1 MTIGVAVIGAGMA
14 GRAHAAAYR
23 IAPTL
28 YESTLPDL
36 RFVSIGDVSPEL
48 GSLAARRFG
57 YERSDTSWQAIAE
70 DPDINVVSVVVANFL
85 HREMVEGLVAAGKH
99 VLCEK
104 PLSDNLEDARAMAD
118 LARSANTVVRIG
130 FTFRRAPGVAA
141 LRELVTS
148 GTLGRILHVDGRYWC
163 DYASDPK
170 GPISWRYKGAPGSG
184 ALADIGSHVAYL
196 VEFLGGD
203 VQEVSGGR
211 FATAITER
219 PVPLGTVVG
228 HGQAAV
234 SDTYEAV
241 ENDDYASF
249 SARLERSVGVVQ
261 VSRVAAGH
269 PNGLA
274 LEVFGDNGA
283 AKWEQERSGEFQ
295 LMLNEGPSGM
305 RGYRR
310 VIIGPDHPYFAG
322 GLPMDAPGVGVGQN
336 DGFVFQA
343 RAFLEEV
350 AGIDEA
356 ELAAPQRLVRR
367 RRTQHGD
374 SRGSRRVRRQRRRS
388 SEGSA
393 TANGGRAMKFGVYN
407 AILHDRSLPEAI
419 EVIAKLGLTGIELN
433 SGGFLPPVHIPTF
446 DDILSSD
453 AARDDFLGLFEG
465 TGVEIA
471 GPELQRQP
479 ATPRSGDRF
488 EARRGCTTQHPA
500 RESSRPA
507 PRRDDVGPAGRRAGW
522 SAAELD
528 RQRVELW
535 RPRRARLSVD
545 CRRGILARDRPRGG
559 ATST

>member
-36 RFVSIGDVSPEL
+36 RLVSIGDVSPEL

-57 YERSDTSWQAIAE
+57 FERNDTSWQAIAD
-70 DPDINVVSVVVANFL
+70 DPNINVVSVVVANFL

-148 GTLGRILHVDGRYWC
+148 GALGRILHVDARYWC
-163 DYASDPK
+163 DYACDPK
-170 GPISWRYKGAPGSG
+170 GPMSWRYKGAPGSG

-196 VEFLGGD
+196 IEFLGGD

-211 FATAITER
+211 FATAIMDR

-234 SDTYEAV
+234 SDTYEPV
-241 ENDDYASF
+241 ENDDYATF
-249 SARLERSVGVVQ
+249 SARLAQTVGVVQ

-274 LEVFGDNGA
+274 LEVFGENGA

-295 LMLNEGPSGM
+295 LMLNEGPSGT

-356 ELAAPQRLVRR
+356 DSLSRNASFDEGVHNMEILAAVAESAAHDGSAVKVAPQR
-367 RRTQHGD
+367 
-374 SRGSRRVRRQRRRS
+374 
-388 SEGSA
+388 
-393 TANGGRAMKFGVYN
+393 
-407 AILHDRSLPEAI
+407 
-419 EVIAKLGLTGIELN
+419 
-433 SGGFLPPVHIPTF
+433 
-446 DDILSSD
+446 
-453 AARDDFLGLFEG
+453 
-465 TGVEIA
+465 TGVT
-471 GPELQRQP
+471 R
-479 ATPRSGDRF
+479 
-488 EARRGCTTQHPA
+488 
-500 RESSRPA
+500 
-507 PRRDDVGPAGRRAGW
+507 
-522 SAAELD
+522 
-528 RQRVELW
+528 
-535 RPRRARLSVD
+535 
-545 CRRGILARDRPRGG
+545 
-559 ATST
+559 

>member
-1 MTIGVAVIGAGMA
+1 MTIGIAVIGAGMA
-14 GRAHAAAYR
+14 GRAHAAGYR
-23 IAPTL
+23 LAPML
-28 YESTLPDL
+28 YRSTLPDL

-57 YERSDTSWQAIAE
+57 YERNDTSWQAIAE

-118 LARSANTVVRIG
+118 VARSANTVVRIG

-148 GTLGRILHVDGRYWC
+148 GALGQILHVDGRYWC
-163 DYASDPK
+163 DYASDPQ

-196 VEFLGGD
+196 MEFLGGD
-203 VQEVSGGR
+203 THEVSGGR
-211 FATAITER
+211 FATAIAER

-228 HGQAAV
+228 HGQAEL

-249 SARLERSVGVVQ
+249 CAQYEQGVGVVQ

-274 LEVFGDNGA
+274 LEVFGDKGA
-283 AKWEQERSGEFQ
+283 AKWEQERSAEFQ
-295 LMLNEGPSGM
+295 LMLNEGAAGT

-356 ELAAPQRLVRR
+356 DSLPRNASFDEGVHNMEILAAVAESAANGGAAVTVAPQR
-367 RRTQHGD
+367 T
-374 SRGSRRVRRQRRRS
+374 
-388 SEGSA
+388 
-393 TANGGRAMKFGVYN
+393 
-407 AILHDRSLPEAI
+407 
-419 EVIAKLGLTGIELN
+419 EV
-433 SGGFLPPVHIPTF
+433 
-446 DDILSSD
+446 
-453 AARDDFLGLFEG
+453 
-465 TGVEIA
+465 
-471 GPELQRQP
+471 
-479 ATPRSGDRF
+479 PR
-488 EARRGCTTQHPA
+488 
-500 RESSRPA
+500 
-507 PRRDDVGPAGRRAGW
+507 
-522 SAAELD
+522 
-528 RQRVELW
+528 
-535 RPRRARLSVD
+535 
-545 CRRGILARDRPRGG
+545 
-559 ATST
+559 

>member
-36 RFVSIGDVSPEL
+36 RLVSIGDVSPEL

-57 YERSDTSWQAIAE
+57 YERNDTSWQAIAD

-104 PLSDNLEDARAMAD
+104 PLSDSLEDARAMAD
-118 LARSANTVVRIG
+118 LARSAHTVVRIG
-130 FTFRRAPGVAA
+130 FTMRRASGVAA

-148 GTLGRILHVDGRYWC
+148 GALGRVLHVDGRYWC
-163 DYASDPK
+163 DYASDPQ

-219 PVPLGTVVG
+219 PVPLGAVVG
-228 HGQAAV
+228 HAQVAV
-234 SDTYEAV
+234 GDTYEAV

-249 SARLERSVGVVQ
+249 SALFEQGAGVVQ

-274 LEVFGDNGA
+274 LEVFGDKGA
-283 AKWEQERSGEFQ
+283 AKWEEERPAEFQ
-295 LMLNEGPSGM
+295 LMLNEGPSGT
-305 RGYRR
+305 RGFRR

-322 GLPMDAPGVGVGQN
+322 GLPMDAPGVGIGHN
-336 DGFVFQA
+336 DCFYFQA

-356 ELAAPQRLVRR
+356 DSLPRNASFDEGVHNMEILAAVAE
-367 RRTQHGD
+367 
-374 SRGSRRVRRQRRRS
+374 S
-388 SEGSA
+388 
-393 TANGGRAMKFGVYN
+393 
-407 AILHDRSLPEAI
+407 
-419 EVIAKLGLTGIELN
+419 
-433 SGGFLPPVHIPTF
+433 
-446 DDILSSD
+446 
-453 AARDDFLGLFEG
+453 AARDGAAVKV
-465 TGVEIA
+465 T
-471 GPELQRQP
+471 PQR
-479 ATPRSGDRF
+479 T
-488 EARRGCTTQHPA
+488 EVAR
-500 RESSRPA
+500 
-507 PRRDDVGPAGRRAGW
+507 
-522 SAAELD
+522 
-528 RQRVELW
+528 
-535 RPRRARLSVD
+535 
-545 CRRGILARDRPRGG
+545 
-559 ATST
+559 

>member
-28 YESTLPDL
+28 YRSTLPDL
-36 RFVSIGDVSPEL
+36 RFVSIGDVSPGL

-57 YERSDTSWQAIAE
+57 YERNDTSWQAIAE
-70 DPDINVVSVVVANFL
+70 DPDINVLSVVVANFL

-148 GTLGRILHVDGRYWC
+148 GALGRILHVDGRYWC
-163 DYASDPK
+163 DYASDPM
-170 GPISWRYKGAPGSG
+170 GPMSWRYKGAPGSG

-228 HGQAAV
+228 HGQAVV

-249 SARLERSVGVVQ
+249 SARLEQGVGVVQ

-283 AKWEQERSGEFQ
+283 AKWEQERPAEFQ
-295 LMLNEGPSGM
+295 LMLHEGAVGT

-356 ELAAPQRLVRR
+356 GSLSRNASFDEGVHNMEILAAVAESAAGGGAAVKVAPQR
-367 RRTQHGD
+367 
-374 SRGSRRVRRQRRRS
+374 
-388 SEGSA
+388 A
-393 TANGGRAMKFGVYN
+393 
-407 AILHDRSLPEAI
+407 
-419 EVIAKLGLTGIELN
+419 EV
-433 SGGFLPPVHIPTF
+433 
-446 DDILSSD
+446 
-453 AARDDFLGLFEG
+453 AR
-465 TGVEIA
+465 
-471 GPELQRQP
+471 
-479 ATPRSGDRF
+479 
-488 EARRGCTTQHPA
+488 
-500 RESSRPA
+500 
-507 PRRDDVGPAGRRAGW
+507 
-522 SAAELD
+522 
-528 RQRVELW
+528 
-535 RPRRARLSVD
+535 
-545 CRRGILARDRPRGG
+545 
-559 ATST
+559 

>member
-23 IAPTL
+23 TAPTL
-28 YESTLPDL
+28 YASTLPDL
-36 RFVSIGDVSPEL
+36 RYVSIGDISPEL

-57 YERSDTSWQAIAE
+57 YERNDNSWQAIAE
-70 DPDINVVSVVVANFL
+70 DPNINVVSVVVANHL
-85 HREMVEGLVAAGKH
+85 HREIVEGLVAAGKH

-118 LARSANTVVRIG
+118 LARSADTVVRIG

-148 GTLGRILHVDGRYWC
+148 GALGRVLHVDGRYWC

-196 VEFLGGD
+196 VEFLAGD
-203 VQEVSGGR
+203 MQEVSGGR

-234 SDTYEAV
+234 SDETEPV

-249 SARLERSVGVVQ
+249 SARFEQGAGVVQ

-274 LEVFGDNGA
+274 LEVFGDAGA
-283 AKWEQERSGEFQ
+283 AKWEQERAGELQ
-295 LMLNEGPSGM
+295 LMINEGAAGT

-310 VIIGPDHPYFAG
+310 VIIGPDQPYFGG
-322 GLPMDAPGVGVGQN
+322 GLPMDAPGVGIGQN
-336 DGFVFQA
+336 DGFYFQA

-356 ELAAPQRLVRR
+356 ESLPRNASFDEGVHNMEILAAVA
-367 RRTQHGD
+367 
-374 SRGSRRVRRQRRRS
+374 
-388 SEGSA
+388 E
-393 TANGGRAMKFGVYN
+393 
-407 AILHDRSLPEAI
+407 
-419 EVIAKLGLTGIELN
+419 
-433 SGGFLPPVHIPTF
+433 
-446 DDILSSD
+446 
-453 AARDDFLGLFEG
+453 
-465 TGVEIA
+465 
-471 GPELQRQP
+471 
-479 ATPRSGDRF
+479 
-488 EARRGCTTQHPA
+488 
-500 RESSRPA
+500 
-507 PRRDDVGPAGRRAGW
+507 
-522 SAAELD
+522 SAAGGG
-528 RQRVELW
+528 VT
-535 RPRRARLSVD
+535 VK
-545 CRRGILARDRPRGG
+545 LAPQG
-559 ATST
+559 AEATR

>member
-28 YESTLPDL
+28 YQSTLPDL

-57 YERSDTSWQAIAE
+57 YERNDTSWQAIAE
-70 DPDINVVSVVVANFL
+70 NPDINVVSVVVANFL

-118 LARSANTVVRIG
+118 LARNADTVVRIG
-130 FTFRRAPGVAA
+130 FTFRRAPGVAV

-148 GTLGRILHVDGRYWC
+148 GTLGRILHIDARYWC
-163 DYASDPK
+163 DYASDPN

-211 FATAITER
+211 FTTAITER

-234 SDTYEAV
+234 SDEYEPV

-249 SARLERSVGVVQ
+249 SAQFERSVGVVQ

-283 AKWEQERSGEFQ
+283 AKWEQERSAEFQ
-295 LMLNEGPSGM
+295 LMLNEGPAGT

-310 VIIGPDHPYFAG
+310 VILGPDHPYFAG

-336 DGFVFQA
+336 DGFAFQA

-350 AGIDEA
+350 AGIDETESLPRTASFDEGVHNMEILAAVA
-356 ELAAPQRLVRR
+356 ESAANGGATVKVAPQRAEV
-367 RRTQHGD
+367 
-374 SRGSRRVRRQRRRS
+374 
-388 SEGSA
+388 
-393 TANGGRAMKFGVYN
+393 GR
-407 AILHDRSLPEAI
+407 
-419 EVIAKLGLTGIELN
+419 
-433 SGGFLPPVHIPTF
+433 
-446 DDILSSD
+446 
-453 AARDDFLGLFEG
+453 
-465 TGVEIA
+465 
-471 GPELQRQP
+471 
-479 ATPRSGDRF
+479 
-488 EARRGCTTQHPA
+488 
-500 RESSRPA
+500 
-507 PRRDDVGPAGRRAGW
+507 
-522 SAAELD
+522 
-528 RQRVELW
+528 
-535 RPRRARLSVD
+535 
-545 CRRGILARDRPRGG
+545 
-559 ATST
+559 

>member
-23 IAPTL
+23 TAPTL
-28 YESTLPDL
+28 YASTLPDL
-36 RFVSIGDVSPEL
+36 RYVSIGDISPEL

-57 YERSDTSWQAIAE
+57 YERNDTSWQAIAE
-70 DPDINVVSVVVANFL
+70 DPNINVVSVVVANHL
-85 HREMVEGLVAAGKH
+85 HREIVEGLVAAGKH

-118 LARSANTVVRIG
+118 LARSADTVVRIG

-148 GTLGRILHVDGRYWC
+148 GALGRVLHVDGRYWC

-196 VEFLGGD
+196 VEFLAGD
-203 VQEVSGGR
+203 MQEVSGGR

-234 SDTYEAV
+234 SDKTEPV

-249 SARLERSVGVVQ
+249 SARFEQGAGVVQ

-274 LEVFGDNGA
+274 LEVFGDAGA
-283 AKWEQERSGEFQ
+283 AKWEQERAGELQ
-295 LMLNEGPSGM
+295 LMINEGVAGT

-310 VIIGPDHPYFAG
+310 VIIGPDQPYFGG
-322 GLPMDAPGVGVGQN
+322 GLPMDAPGVGIGQN
-336 DGFVFQA
+336 DGFYFQA

-356 ELAAPQRLVRR
+356 ESLPRNASFDEGVHNMEILAAVAESAAGGGVTVNLAPQRA
-367 RRTQHGD
+367 
-374 SRGSRRVRRQRRRS
+374 
-388 SEGSA
+388 EA
-393 TANGGRAMKFGVYN
+393 TR
-407 AILHDRSLPEAI
+407 
-419 EVIAKLGLTGIELN
+419 
-433 SGGFLPPVHIPTF
+433 
-446 DDILSSD
+446 
-453 AARDDFLGLFEG
+453 
-465 TGVEIA
+465 
-471 GPELQRQP
+471 
-479 ATPRSGDRF
+479 
-488 EARRGCTTQHPA
+488 
-500 RESSRPA
+500 
-507 PRRDDVGPAGRRAGW
+507 
-522 SAAELD
+522 
-528 RQRVELW
+528 
-535 RPRRARLSVD
+535 
-545 CRRGILARDRPRGG
+545 
-559 ATST
+559 

>member
-28 YESTLPDL
+28 YESILPDL
-36 RFVSIGDVSPEL
+36 RFVSIGDVSPGL

-57 YERSDTSWQAIAE
+57 YERNDTSWQAIAE
-70 DPDINVVSVVVANFL
+70 DPDINVISVVVANFL
-85 HREMVEGLVAAGKH
+85 HRQMVEGLVAAGKH

-148 GTLGRILHVDGRYWC
+148 GALGRILHVDGRYWC
-163 DYASDPK
+163 DYASDPM
-170 GPISWRYKGAPGSG
+170 GPMSWRYKGAPGSG

-249 SARLERSVGVVQ
+249 SAQLERSVGVVQ

-283 AKWEQERSGEFQ
+283 AKWEQERPAEFQ
-295 LMLNEGPSGM
+295 LMLHEGAVGT

-356 ELAAPQRLVRR
+356 DALPRNASFDEGVHNMEILAAVAESAAGGGAAVKVAPQR
-367 RRTQHGD
+367 
-374 SRGSRRVRRQRRRS
+374 
-388 SEGSA
+388 A
-393 TANGGRAMKFGVYN
+393 
-407 AILHDRSLPEAI
+407 
-419 EVIAKLGLTGIELN
+419 EV
-433 SGGFLPPVHIPTF
+433 
-446 DDILSSD
+446 
-453 AARDDFLGLFEG
+453 AR
-465 TGVEIA
+465 
-471 GPELQRQP
+471 
-479 ATPRSGDRF
+479 
-488 EARRGCTTQHPA
+488 
-500 RESSRPA
+500 
-507 PRRDDVGPAGRRAGW
+507 
-522 SAAELD
+522 
-528 RQRVELW
+528 
-535 RPRRARLSVD
+535 
-545 CRRGILARDRPRGG
+545 
-559 ATST
+559 

>member
-1 MTIGVAVIGAGMA
+1 MTIGIAVIGAGMA
-14 GRAHAAAYR
+14 GRAHAAGYR
-23 IAPTL
+23 LAPML
-28 YESTLPDL
+28 YRSTLPDL

-57 YERSDTSWQAIAE
+57 YERNDTSWQAIAE

-118 LARSANTVVRIG
+118 VARSANTVVRIG

-148 GTLGRILHVDGRYWC
+148 GALGQILHVDGRYWC
-163 DYASDPK
+163 DYASDPQ

-196 VEFLGGD
+196 MEFLGGD
-203 VQEVSGGR
+203 THEVSGGR
-211 FATAITER
+211 FATAIAER

-228 HGQAAV
+228 HGQAEL

-249 SARLERSVGVVQ
+249 CAQYEQGVGVVQ

-274 LEVFGDNGA
+274 LEVFGDKGA
-283 AKWEQERSGEFQ
+283 AKWEQERSAEFQ
-295 LMLNEGPSGM
+295 LMLNEGAAGT

-356 ELAAPQRLVRR
+356 DSLPRNASFDEGVHNMEILAAVAESAANGGAAVTVAPQR
-367 RRTQHGD
+367 T
-374 SRGSRRVRRQRRRS
+374 
-388 SEGSA
+388 
-393 TANGGRAMKFGVYN
+393 
-407 AILHDRSLPEAI
+407 
-419 EVIAKLGLTGIELN
+419 EVT
-433 SGGFLPPVHIPTF
+433 
-446 DDILSSD
+446 
-453 AARDDFLGLFEG
+453 R
-465 TGVEIA
+465 
-471 GPELQRQP
+471 
-479 ATPRSGDRF
+479 
-488 EARRGCTTQHPA
+488 
-500 RESSRPA
+500 
-507 PRRDDVGPAGRRAGW
+507 
-522 SAAELD
+522 
-528 RQRVELW
+528 
-535 RPRRARLSVD
+535 
-545 CRRGILARDRPRGG
+545 
-559 ATST
+559 